1 MSEATREIVPVLSG
15 GGTRYSCHI
24 GILQA
29 LHELNFR
36 FRHIVGVSCG
46 SIVASL
52 YAAGWPLDKIHELG
66 RATDLRQFRN
76 TSFTRLLRHGGLSD
90 GNAFEEWMDHQL
102 EQRCFRDLSV
112 DLHVLATDIRAAGPV
127 VFNRELTP
135 DVRISRAVRYSMSIP
150 LLFSFKTFENHIMTD
165 GVILSEDALHRDWS
179 ATGLP
184 VVCFRLKSNGAR
196 KPIATNRYLP
206 VVSYVQMLTETFMQA
221 VSREYV
227 HADYWQKTIVV
238 DTGDISSVSFD
249 MTAEQ
254 KLELYDIGYRTAMT
268 VIPLKL
274 RELLH

>member
-1 MSEATREIVPVLSG
+1 MSETIREIVPVLSG

-36 FRHIVGVSCG
+36 FRHMVGVSCG

-52 YAAGWPLDKIHELG
+52 YASGLPLDRIHQLG
-66 RATDLRQFRN
+66 MTTDLRQFRN
-76 TSFTRLLRHGGLSD
+76 ASFTRLLRQGGLSD
-90 GNAFEEWMDHQL
+90 GNAFETWMDQQL
-102 EQRCFRDLSV
+102 EQRCFKDLSV

-135 DVRISRAVRYSMSIP
+135 DVPISRAVRYSMSIP
-150 LLFSFKTFENHIMTD
+150 LLFSFKTFEEHIMTD

-179 ATGLP
+179 AAGIP
-184 VVCFRLKSNGAR
+184 VVCFRLKSNGVR

-206 VVSYVQMLTETFMQA
+206 VLSYVHMLTETFMQA

-227 HADYWQKTIVV
+227 HADYWHKTIVV
-238 DTGDISSVSFD
+238 DTGSISSVSFD
-249 MTAEQ
+249 MTTEQ
-254 KLELYDIGYRTAMT
+254 KAELYDIGYRTAMT

-274 RELLH
+274 SELLR